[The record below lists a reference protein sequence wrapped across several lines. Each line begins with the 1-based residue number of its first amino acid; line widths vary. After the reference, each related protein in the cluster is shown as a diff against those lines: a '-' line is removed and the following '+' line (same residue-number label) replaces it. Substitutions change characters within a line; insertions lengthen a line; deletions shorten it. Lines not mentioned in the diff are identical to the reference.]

1 MAESA
6 LPSTAPIPT
15 RLIVHRGSR
24 KLEIAYEQ
32 EDTFILPFEFLRVYS
47 PSAEVRGHGPGEEVL
62 QTGKRDIDIV
72 ALEPVGNYGVQPHFS
87 DGHQS
92 GIFDWVYLYWLAVN
106 QDKLWKDYLMRLE
119 QAGYA
124 NGRDEPMV
132 TIEKTRR
139 CDAGKP

>member
-1 MAESA
+1 
-6 LPSTAPIPT
+6 
-15 RLIVHRGSR
+15 
-24 KLEIAYEQ
+24 
-32 EDTFILPFEFLRVYS
+32 
-47 PSAEVRGHGPGEEVL
+47 
-62 QTGKRDIDIV
+62 V
-72 ALEPVGNYGVQPHFS
+72 AFEPVGNYGVQPHFS